1 MLRVQRH
8 LLDHGEAHIRHHLA
22 LYAHALLFDHPAQRL
37 DGAQIA
43 KQNRDVKRGQ
53 GGRHAFLEHDF
64 LVQRRGKDRHPIQ
77 MQRAKPDAFHGHR
90 LRGGQIEVHG
100 QLHVRSVDLR
110 QVDFLDL

>member
-1 MLRVQRH
+1 MQRQ
-8 LLDHGEAHIRHHLA
+8 LLDHGEAHVRHHLA
-22 LYAHALLFDHPAQRL
+22 LDPHALLFDHPAQRF

-43 KQNRDVKRGQ
+43 KQNRDVKRRQ
-53 GGRHAFLEHDF
+53 GGRHALLEYDL
-64 LVQRRGKDRHPIQ
+64 LVQRRGEDRHPIQ
-77 MQRAKPDAFHGHR
+77 MQRAKPEALQGHR